1 MSRDCH
7 RTFVKG
13 LYSGAKKILLVLIG
27 DGIGQVEAGC
37 QNPIPSYHMKIF
49 LTCYV
54 FLEKL

>member
-1 MSRDCH
+1 
-7 RTFVKG
+7 VKG

-27 DGIGQVEAGC
+27 DGIGQVGAGC